1 MRSLRRLYSR
11 ADAIGSSNINI
22 RDKMTPRRESGRNA
36 AGKGGR
42 AALVGEGGEG
52 TGLEVGGERSRGGGG
67 GHALGGGGDEDVLSY
82 WPALRFFVF
91 APKLSGAI
99 AMTRAMP
106 WILASKMGYVADML
120 PATRWWYFAAFILG
134 VLFI

>member
-1 MRSLRRLYSR
+1 MRSLRRLYRR
-11 ADAIGSSNINI
+11 ADAIGSSNLDI
-22 RDKMTPRRESGRNA
+22 RDKLTPRQGSERNT

-42 AALVGEGGEG
+42 AAPVGAGGEG
-52 TGLEVGGERSRGGGG
+52 TGLKVRGQRSRGGREV
-67 GHALGGGGDEDVLSY
+67 HALGGAVDEDVLSY

-91 APKLSGAI
+91 EPKLSGAI

-106 WILASKMGYVADML
+106 WILARKMGYVADML
-120 PATRWWYFAAFILG
+120 PSTRWWYFAAFILG